1 MSKLNIAKYT
11 VKSVICSL
19 RNKFNSFFDKLS
31 LNRKEERTG
40 CTGSK
45 FLGREE
51 FIMDEQRAWLRSRRR
66 KGLRV
71 LAVMLSF
78 CVLLSTC
85 PGILETV
92 SALAAE
98 SEEDSGSYV
107 ITSFAPLDEEI
118 GEQTVPVG
126 TDRDSLQLPDTLEAV
141 VRPADERNSGEGV
154 EGSEGS
160 DTREEGKEPG
170 STDEGEIPD
179 GGDVMDGEE
188 SPDGGED
195 TDGEESPDGSG
206 DTNGEESPDGSG
218 DTNGEENPDGSGD
231 TNGEENPDGGENTE
245 GKEDS
250 DGGDDAGGNGDSD
263 SEDNTS
269 GKEDIEENTDNE
281 DTDRNA
287 DPGDEARGVKGKQ
300 RFSAATVQSGVF
312 VLPMYGAEN
321 GQDSQSAE
329 TLYEAGDR
337 QGEAASA
344 QTEGRE
350 EAEEE
355 TVTIEDITWESSP
368 SYDSETAG
376 EYVFTPVLPE
386 GYVLSEDVTLPQI
399 TVTVEASEKFQAVTV
414 AGELLAKILSD
425 YFDGLLEDEIYDA
438 ILAMDEDTRL
448 SLTADYEAMLAA
460 MTQEDA
466 ADERLQI
473 IVSEIERGI
482 ADAVAKMPVKAPVFL
497 KARTDAPRSSGSIP
511 LRRISGD
518 GNAFVY
524 HSFKETRSFTAGE
537 TYAFLNGIY
546 GYEDAVSVLG
556 SGAILKAT
564 TIENGSYNYIRYRY
578 GESATVKKYVNVITS
593 GKDFDRCVIGGL
605 YQVPDSGTPTE
616 YRYFCGF
623 GGARNCGPYYA
634 YTYVKESLTAAD
646 VSASLNDI
654 EKQGS
659 TDPMD
664 YTVSVAFGGNRSMT
678 LDAGSYTVQIPDP
691 DSDEIIIIVSD
702 SEGNNINTKFR
713 IPLVVNYDGNG
724 TGVSNLPKIQPAWT
738 GESVTIS
745 SMTPIRSGYS
755 FVNWKEAQ
763 KGTTYTKGQRIA
775 SFGSTSLLLKAQWK
789 DTQAPDFTYS
799 KSQVMIRATA
809 DEVKQAVEESLVITD
824 NEPVSECTVTVTA
837 PANITR
843 TIGDKDVT
851 VTVRDKAGNTTTK
864 TVKVEVISLSLLI
877 DTPEFTESTK
887 TLSAVLASPG
897 GDTITETGFVWGIM
911 SSPSMTLNNGKKTTT
926 SPVTEANGEISV
938 AVDNIQKGVNY
949 YARAYAVAGG
959 VTYYSNEIIFG
970 IGTPKYGSFTIEHKD
985 GPRFTVTRSGGSE
998 GEQKVYYRTVNG
1010 SAVGGTHFTHQAS
1023 SLTFAAGE
1031 TSKTFTVSEYTAN
1044 WAYTGK
1050 PATAYTNANRIYSVE
1065 LYRVTGGGTLGDM
1078 VRASRTMRAESGY
1091 KVDRNVYTT
1100 EKSIVNV
1107 AEVNTTYGQR
1117 IADTTGGQ
1125 GGTKENVSFLTNRYN
1140 EINYN
1145 TSTSFTSY
1153 YKDANEVK
1161 YLKNTASG
1169 WYYRYDLY
1177 AYEYEDGYE
1186 HVYMG
1191 TKALADT
1198 NYSLSATDAAVSGV
1212 SGQLWACNFL
1222 QGQKDAALHYY
1233 FPDTRTGGGESGG
1246 YPRNSNGRAYAYNG
1260 KTYVDLKV
1268 DDTCYV
1274 YFGATGAD
1282 KDIWYVDGLTS
1293 YAVVHDKNEPK
1304 MVAVAPMAGGLYKA
1318 GDTFT
1323 VSLIFDE
1330 IVDSAN
1336 SSLSSVNVE
1345 TTWGEARYT
1354 GGADTNVLYFTGS
1367 VKAGASGTLNVT
1379 KVNNAG
1385 NIKDMCNTNGT
1396 ACPGGSG
1403 NTTASANTAQSN
1415 FTLTSKGVANGIGTV
1430 NIAVNDNK
1438 ANTNS
1443 LRYVWSDSTTMPVTG
1458 WVDTSSSELTAAKGT
1473 SGLSVS
1479 VRKEPGSG
1487 SSNGKWYLHVIGTYD
1502 TTGATTY
1509 KYAEVDFGTPQSPT
1523 APAAPAPT
1531 LVVSA
1536 NNSVWA
1542 TSRNINLTTTNA
1554 SGGTLQYRKA
1564 GTSSWK
1570 TLSVSESAVNVTENG
1585 WYTFQLSSKN
1595 KEYIITKDIQVE
1607 KIDRNNPTGA
1617 VGARLESGTNQTTKA
1632 GVYTKITL
1640 PVTFSDSQSGVKSVQ
1655 YAWTNTT
1662 GTPATSAWK
1671 SLTDSQ
1677 VQAGKAELSYTASE
1691 STETTKYLHIKVT
1704 DQVNHTYTA
1713 KSAGYTVISQAA
1725 INSHAPKI
1733 TLTGAPTTWTNDMAT
1748 LEWSLTDYAGKNYEV
1763 ILPDGKKAKTN
1774 ANSGETWALRNGTYT
1789 VKVRDLDYGGEN
1801 TATVNVQYIDTTAP
1815 VVNVS
1820 GVSDSWQGSNQ
1831 IVTFSAN
1838 DSQSGVGKKYIKIVT
1853 SNEEIPTEGL
1863 TELTSSNTV
1872 SVNGNGVWYVYY
1884 KYYDQAGDDS
1894 VGRESNKT
1902 EGFAGPIRIDTAE
1915 PVLTATYKTVGVP
1928 KNEGLPVSVKATYG
1942 MSGGNVKVNSEE
1954 IAALTAEPGDADGEI
1969 NRETDYKVM
1978 EKGTYRFDLTSGSG
1992 KTVAK
1997 SLTVYEAVF
2006 VSGTEAAAASQ
2017 LAAAN
2022 ATLVKPDD
2030 PQRAGYAFKGWYTA
2044 ESGGSEWDFD
2054 TDQVTADLTL
2064 YAQWRDETGPDA
2076 PVLQKNIVLPTG
2088 WTNAQKTIPL
2098 TLHDGVGVEQLWV
2111 SIDGG
2116 KYQKVDD
2123 FTGSVGDAPCHYEYK
2138 EVAEG
2143 AHTYRFKAVDAA
2155 GNESPE
2161 SKEFKVMLDNTK
2173 PVIGTLTYEN
2183 KEANLWQYII
2193 GKKSMIIH
2201 VPVEETGS
2209 GVKQISYTMTP
2220 EDAGGNPDSS
2230 KTRTKTASV
2239 ANGEAQITFAENFKG
2254 TITITCADTAGNAA
2268 DSVTVDASQGAK
2280 GVIVEDHAPDITTD
2294 LRENSYYDDVPAVQV
2309 KVKDDTSQTVTAGIA
2324 NVTYRVGS
2332 DVERKITVDTSVLKT
2347 EVSFTIPADEIPKG
2361 ITTIRI
2367 TAIDNAGNE
2376 ASRNV
2381 TVRVKGQEA
2390 TPTASIH
2397 YLTEKLGS
2405 LVPNAE
2411 YRINNISYRA
2421 DKDGLIPIPEQ
2432 WLGTT
2437 LSIVKK
2443 GNGKETTDSEVQSL
2457 NIPGRPQKPTPAGV
2471 DVNVPGGKGKLTGLS
2486 AGTDYEVS
2494 MDNGRTWEA
2503 KTADGRGQITDLAP
2517 GSYVVRVKAGVSNFA
2532 SKNSD
2537 AAKIGAY
2544 QIKVTFRANGEEYR
2558 VISVDYGGSLS
2569 PIPAVPPKKD
2579 AGNQIFAGEWCAD
2592 EQGNSPAVFTNIITD
2607 MTVYAF
2613 YSTGYTVTLQ
2623 SGIGYTLAA
2632 QPGSVSPVK
2641 EGGSFRFGV
2650 TISSGYEK
2658 TDSFAVSVNGQ
2669 TIMPAADGVYT
2680 IANIMENKVV
2690 TVDGVQKRKAAD
2702 DSDRDEDE
2710 KSDGQ
2715 TENGG
2720 GSGDGTDLG
2729 GSTNPD
2735 SGAVPGGSTNP
2746 GSGKAPVGSTNP
2758 GNGEALVGSTNP
2770 DGGKAPVGSAN
2781 LNSGI
2786 ASDGGKTA
2794 DNSGNPVEEADL
2806 HDDTKPDGEKK
2817 LIEPV
2822 AVGKTQKTVTIPL
2835 DEGMV
2840 IVTVNNMDEAL
2851 CTAQVA
2857 DAMAVVNAVL
2867 SEQQIAQ
2874 VSQGETVEIRIDVK
2888 RIDEAV
2894 SQTEHD
2900 LAEQGVEELR
2910 RRIPNLEIGMYVDIS
2925 MFVRVG
2931 ESEWNAVNETGEAID
2946 IIIDVPEELR
2956 DYVADFYIVRIH
2968 EGAFTLLED
2977 LDDKAETIT
2986 IQTSMFSVYAIAYA
3000 AKDGSSTDG
3009 KCGLCHICPT
3019 FLGICCFIWLAVIVV
3034 AVMTVILLLRRRK
3047 KKEENKKSGGEV

>member
-1 MSKLNIAKYT
+1 
-11 VKSVICSL
+11 
-19 RNKFNSFFDKLS
+19 
-31 LNRKEERTG
+31 
-40 CTGSK
+40 
-45 FLGREE
+45 
-51 FIMDEQRAWLRSRRR
+51 MDEQRAWLRSRRKKR
-66 KGLRV
+66 LRV
-71 LAVMLSF
+71 LAAALGFFFFFS
-78 CVLLSTC
+78 SY
-85 PGILETV
+85 PNILETL

-98 SEEDSGSYV
+98 SEEGEEGSYV
-107 ITSFAPLDEEI
+107 ITSFAPLDEETK
-118 GEQTVPVG
+118 EQTVSVG
-126 TDRDSLQLPDTLEAV
+126 TDMESLYLPDTLEAV
-141 VRPADERNSGEGV
+141 VRFGDEKIER
-154 EGSEGS
+154 
-160 DTREEGKEPG
+160 
-170 STDEGEIPD
+170 
-179 GGDVMDGEE
+179 GEE
-188 SPDGGED
+188 SSEDSEQEDEEENPNDSTGEGD
-195 TDGEESPDGSG
+195 TDI
-206 DTNGEESPDGSG
+206 
-218 DTNGEENPDGSGD
+218 EENPDS
-231 TNGEENPDGGENTE
+231 GEN
-245 GKEDS
+245 
-250 DGGDDAGGNGDSD
+250 AGGNGDS
-263 SEDNTS
+263 E
-269 GKEDIEENTDNE
+269 GKEDADGNGDSENGEDADGNGDSENGEDAGENGESGDGEGAGESGESGDGEDAGESGESGDGEDTGESGESGDGEDAGESSDSEAGKDSDGEEKSDDSADNE
-281 DTDRNA
+281 DSGAKQSDSTK
-287 DPGDEARGVKGKQ
+287 DEARAG
-300 RFSAATVQSGVF
+300 SAIQESSDLTVQTDLF
-312 VLPMYGAEN
+312 VLPVYAAEN
-321 GQDSQSAE
+321 EQDDLE
-329 TLYEAGDR
+329 VKTLYETSESQEDF
-337 QGEAASA
+337 AS
-344 QTEGRE
+344 TETDE
-350 EAEEE
+350 EA
-355 TVTIEDITWESSP
+355 VSIEGITWESSP

-399 TVTVEASEKFQAVTV
+399 TVTVEASEEFQAVTV

-524 HSFKETRSFTAGE
+524 HSFKETKSFTAGE

-578 GESATVKKYVNVITS
+578 GESATVKKYVNVITR

-851 VTVRDKAGNTTTK
+851 ITVRDKAGNTTTK

-1177 AYEYEDGYE
+1177 AYEYDDGYE

-1385 NIKDMCNTNGT
+1385 NIKDMCNTNGN

-1531 LVVSA
+1531 FVVSA

-1542 TSRNINLTTTNA
+1542 TSRNINLTTANA

-1570 TLSVSESAVNVTENG
+1570 TLSVSSSAVTVTENG

-1662 GTPATSAWK
+1662 GTPAASTWK
-1671 SLTDSQ
+1671 SLTASQ

-1704 DQVNHTYTA
+1704 DQVSHTYTA
-1713 KSAGYTVISQAA
+1713 RSAGYTVISQAA

-1733 TLTGAPTTWTNDMAT
+1733 TLTGAPTKWTNDMAT

-1774 ANSGETWALRNGTYT
+1774 ANSGETWAPRNGIYT

-1915 PVLTATYKTVGVP
+1915 PVLTAIYKTVGVP
-1928 KNEGLPVSVKATYG
+1928 KNEGLPISVKATYG
-1942 MSGGNVKVNSEE
+1942 MSGGNVEVNSEE

-2044 ESGGSEWDFD
+2044 ESGGNEWDFD

-2116 KYQKVDD
+2116 KYQKVND
-2123 FTGSVGDAPCHYEYK
+2123 FTGSDGDAPCHYEYK
-2138 EVAEG
+2138 EVVEG

-2155 GNESPE
+2155 GNESLE

-2193 GKKSMIIH
+2193 GKKSLIIH
-2201 VPVEETGS
+2201 VPVTDAGS
-2209 GVKQISYTMTP
+2209 GVERISYTMTP
-2220 EDAGGNPDSS
+2220 EDASGNPDSS
-2230 KTRTKTASV
+2230 KARTKTASV
-2239 ANGEAQITFAENFKG
+2239 ENGKAQITFSENFRG
-2254 TITITCADTAGNAA
+2254 TITITCADAAGNGA
-2268 DSVTVDASQGAK
+2268 DSVTVDTSQTVK
-2280 GVIVEDHAPDITTD
+2280 GVIVEDHAPDIATD
-2294 LRENSYYDDVPAVQV
+2294 LKEDSYYDDVPAVRV
-2309 KVKDDTSQTVTAGIA
+2309 TVKDDTAQAITTGLAE
-2324 NVTYRVGS
+2324 VTYKVGGS
-2332 DVERKITVDTSVLKT
+2332 AQKPVTVDTSALKA
-2347 EVSFTIPADEIPKG
+2347 EISFTIPASEISAG

-2367 TAIDNAGNE
+2367 TAKDNAGNE
-2376 ASRNV
+2376 TTKNV
-2381 TVRVKGQEA
+2381 TVRIKGREA
-2390 TPTASIH
+2390 TPTASVN
-2397 YLTEKLGS
+2397 YVTEKLKD
-2405 LVPNAE
+2405 LVPNRE
-2411 YRINNISYRA
+2411 YLINGTSCRA
-2421 DKDGLIPIPEQ
+2421 DKAGFLPIPEK

-2437 LSIVKK
+2437 ISIVKR
-2443 GNGKETTDSEVQSL
+2443 GNGKETTDSEKQDLV
-2457 NIPGRPQKPTPAGV
+2457 IPVRPQKPAPTGV
-2471 DVNVPGGKGKLTGLS
+2471 DVSTPGGTGKLTGLN
-2486 AGTDYEVS
+2486 ANTDYEVS
-2494 MDNGRTWEA
+2494 VDNGKTWEA
-2503 KTADGRGQITDLAP
+2503 HSTNGSGEITGLDP
-2517 GSYVVRVKAGVSNFA
+2517 GSYVVRVKAGISNFA
-2532 SKNSD
+2532 SKNSA

-2544 QIKVTFRANGEEYR
+2544 RIKVTFQANGEEYR
-2558 VISVDYGGSLS
+2558 VISVDYGGTLS
-2569 PIPAVPPKKD
+2569 AIPAVPPKKD
-2579 AGNQIFAGEWCAD
+2579 AGDQIFAGEWCAD
-2592 EQGNSPAVFTNIITD
+2592 EQGNRPAVFTNITAD

-2613 YSTGYTVTLQ
+2613 YSTGYIVTLQ
-2623 SGIGYTLAA
+2623 SGTGYTLAA
-2632 QPGSVSPVK
+2632 QPGSISPVK

-2650 TISSGYEK
+2650 AINSGYEK
-2658 TDSFAVSVNGQ
+2658 TNSFAVSVNGK

-2690 TVDGVQKRKAAD
+2690 TASGVQKKEDADNGTDTAD
-2702 DSDRDEDE
+2702 DSDEDDDK
-2710 KSDGQ
+2710 KSDRITE

-2720 GSGDGTDLG
+2720 DSGDGTD
-2729 GSTNPD
+2729 
-2735 SGAVPGGSTNP
+2735 PGGSTNP
-2746 GSGKAPVGSTNP
+2746 GGGTTSGGSITSPNSDVNPADETAP
-2758 GNGEALVGSTNP
+2758 GEATGPDDKKKST
-2770 DGGKAPVGSAN
+2770 D
-2781 LNSGI
+2781 
-2786 ASDGGKTA
+2786 KTGA
-2794 DNSGNPVEEADL
+2794 KESE
-2806 HDDTKPDGEKK
+2806 KPDGADRAADKDNGADTENGKK
-2817 LIEPV
+2817 PGENQHAKGQSGTVEPHTV
-2822 AVGKTQKTVTIPL
+2822 VDDKIVPKTPIKPVTVGKTEKTAAIPV

-2840 IVTVNNMDEAL
+2840 IVTVNNVDESL
-2851 CTAQVA
+2851 CTAQAA
-2857 DAMAVVNAVL
+2857 DAVAVANAVL
-2867 SEQQIAQ
+2867 SKQQTAQ
-2874 VSQGETVEIRIDVK
+2874 VSQGETIEIRIDVE
-2888 RIDEAV
+2888 RIDSAV
-2894 SQTEHD
+2894 SQEDRELT
-2900 LAEQGVEELR
+2900 EQGVEELR
-2910 RRIPNLEIGMYVDIS
+2910 GRIPNLEIGMYVDIS
-2925 MFVRVG
+2925 MYVRVG
-2931 ESEWNAVNETGEAID
+2931 ASEWNAVRETGEPIE
-2946 IIIDVPEELR
+2946 IIIDVPEELQAHAAEL
-2956 DYVADFYIVRIH
+2956 YVVRTH

-3000 AKDGSSTDG
+3000 AEDGTLANG
-3009 KCGLCHICPT
+3009 KCSLCHICPT
-3019 FLGICCFIWLAVIVV
+3019 FLGICYFIWLAVIVA
-3034 AVMTVILLLRRRK
+3034 AVIIVVLLLRRRK
-3047 KKEENKKSGGEV
+3047 KEENENVGGEA